1 VHLNLIDT
9 KKVKQ
14 DTFYKSQ
21 GVFDASE
28 EDAAKEGELLSE
40 FELLLN
46 DLRLGLKSVSFVLNF
61 VN

>member
-1 VHLNLIDT
+1 MHLYLIDT

>member
-1 VHLNLIDT
+1 VHLYLIDT